1 MVSAFHGKC
10 LFSGTGF
17 LWFNVF
23 NVAIKFS
30 CRSVSLSSFLPFF
43 LSFSFLLSSL
53 SFSHLSFLSAFFP
66 SLIASFIFFRFQT
79 ALTITVFWILGL
91 QAYITILCDFYRFI
105 FCPRVHE
112 TNHQPLDLNLEPWTY
127 PYLLVPFGRLK
138 WIWQLPCS
146 LFSCYVT
153 SIAYL
158 ILFLL
163 LLEHLW
169 STQFSLVIV
178 ILRFF

>member
-1 MVSAFHGKC
+1 MASAFC
-10 LFSGTGF
+10 LALG
-17 LWFNVF
+17 
-23 NVAIKFS
+23 S
-30 CRSVSLSSFLPFF
+30 CGLMCLMWQSNSLVDLSLCLPSSLSSLLF
-43 LSFSFLLSSL
+43 LSFSPHYLSFICPSFLHSSL
-53 SFSHLSFLSAFFP
+53 PWLLPSF
-66 SLIASFIFFRFQT
+66 FFRFQA

-91 QAYITILCDFYRFI
+91 QAYITILCDIYRFI

-112 TNHQPLDLNLEPWTY
+112 TNHQPLDLNLEPWTH

-158 ILFLL
+158 ILFLI

>member
-1 MVSAFHGKC
+1 MVSDFHGKC
-10 LFSGTGF
+10 PF
-17 LWFNVF
+17 L
-23 NVAIKFS
+23 ALS
-30 CRSVSLSSFLPFF
+30 PCSLMCLMWQSNSLVDLSLCLSFF

-53 SFSHLSFLSAFFP
+53 YFFHLSFLSVFYSSLP
-66 SLIASFIFFRFQT
+66 SFFFRSQ
-79 ALTITVFWILGL
+79 ASLTITVFWILEL
-91 QAYITILCDFYRFI
+91 QACITIPCDFYRFI

-112 TNHQPLDLNLEPWTY
+112 MNHQPLDLNLEPWTY

-138 WIWQLPCS
+138 WIWQLPFS

-153 SIAYL
+153 SIKYL
-158 ILFLL
+158 ILFLI

-178 ILRFF
+178 ILT